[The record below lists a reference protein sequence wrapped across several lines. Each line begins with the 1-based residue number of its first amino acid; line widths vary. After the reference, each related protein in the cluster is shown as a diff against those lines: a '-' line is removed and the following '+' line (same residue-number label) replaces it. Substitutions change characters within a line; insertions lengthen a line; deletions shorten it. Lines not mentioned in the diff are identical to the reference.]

1 MIDMSDRIFCD
12 KCHTLYVPGE
22 RHGCLLREE
31 LGCSF
36 CSNPAVSVDEAGKFV
51 CASCIGE
58 EARANDFKS
67 KQDERKASAM
77 KKGFDVNKPHHS
89 ETQTAFKTCANN
101 CNSYANKSIHEDD
114 GSLTFYCE
122 RCLPFA
128 KRKVVAPSVSWYCV
142 KCKRV
147 VTTYVKDG
155 LTKCYSCAGTTLILS
170 DEIEK
175 HFAKIDEEVAK
186 KRFCMAANCNE
197 RVFEIQSGYCDFH
210 FTQWSEAKKKIV
222 PDAKVSIANQ
232 TVHVRAEQPLMPEC
246 QTCHLAHYSKN
257 GDCHYCLPH
266 KADSYYCTNCKLNVA
281 SYIGLDGFYRC
292 KNCDRNSS
300 VEVAPKTASPD
311 AVNHPSHYNSHPSG
325 VECITVTEHFNY
337 NIGNA
342 IKYLWRAGLK
352 DSMIQDLKKAKF
364 YVEREIERLTKAEA
378 EGVSK

>member
-1 MIDMSDRIFCD
+1 MSDRIFCD

-22 RHGCLLREE
+22 RHGCVSTEE
-31 LGCSF
+31 TGCSF
-36 CSNPAVSVDEAGKFV
+36 CSNPAISFDAAKRPTCATCIDEAAK
-51 CASCIGE
+51 
-58 EARANDFKS
+58 ANDFKS
-67 KQDERKASAM
+67 RQDERKAFNM

-122 RCLPFA
+122 KCFPFA

-170 DEIEK
+170 DDIEK
-175 HFAKIDEEVAK
+175 HMAKRTCIASGCSTEFVPTEEGDYRNYCPQCAAQWRDAK
-186 KRFCMAANCNE
+186 KHLDESNPF
-197 RVFEIQSGYCDFH
+197 
-210 FTQWSEAKKKIV
+210 KKTEK
-222 PDAKVSIANQ
+222 S
-232 TVHVRAEQPLMPEC
+232 T
-246 QTCHLAHYSKN
+246 
-257 GDCHYCLPH
+257 
-266 KADSYYCTNCKLNVA
+266 
-281 SYIGLDGFYRC
+281 
-292 KNCDRNSS
+292 
-300 VEVAPKTASPD
+300 D

-325 VECITVTEHFNY
+325 VECITVTEHFNF

-378 EGVSK
+378 EGGSK